1 MDATRLV
8 LVLLLS
14 VVVSRMLAR
23 VTRLPVPLVQIALG
37 GGVFYAGLSSVAL
50 DPDVFFL
57 VLLPPLLF
65 LDGWRIP
72 KDDLRREA
80 PTILTLALGLVV
92 FTVLGL
98 GLLIH
103 WFVPAMPLAV
113 GFALAAIISPTDPIA
128 VAAIAGQTPLPLR
141 MRRILEGEA
150 LFNDAS
156 GLVCMRFAV
165 AAALTGSFLLSQ
177 AVLDFLWVAL
187 GGLSIGCA
195 VTWLLT
201 KARSASSVLVGD
213 DGGAQILVSV
223 LIPFGVYLLAE
234 AMHCS
239 GILAAVAAGITMG
252 HSPHSHWQAVT
263 RIRRTAVW
271 DTLQLVANG
280 SVFVLLGEQIPAI
293 LAGAAQTVRITGH
306 QNPWWLAVYV
316 SGIVLALA
324 ALRFVWVWTSM
335 QLAFLGM
342 RSFKQVPRAA
352 QWRVV
357 AAMSVAGV
365 RGAITLAGVLTL
377 PLAMADGSPFP
388 GRDLAILLAAGV
400 IVVSLT
406 VATVLL
412 PRVLRGLTLPEPSH
426 VAEED
431 LARSAAAGAAIRA
444 IEAAQKA
451 KSSSATSAGLSPD
464 ADLYAEAA
472 TRIVALYRQRM
483 ALRDIQGGAAPRR
496 KDASAI
502 DQQLRLAGL
511 RAERDEIVR
520 RGHSHAIDEAT
531 QGRLVR
537 EIDLEEARYSAQPT
551 T

>member
-451 KSSSATSAGLSPD
+451 KSSSATSARLSPD